1 MARRYGFYLLVVKT
15 MFYSFAIR
23 SFVSLIKVLFSQLE
37 DRIHIFA
44 PPCNILSMYSSI
56 HIVSIKEMNTKERQT
71 DRQTDTD
78 TDSFFHSLSY
88 LILIVGLHRMAIFSH
103 DFVITYN
110 KLYNNM
116 RTTCARFDW
125 SIPIQDRVSHTD
137 MFHHSCRYFIKQ
149 IPNGFQCRTTVIQTR
164 GMLRLKTF
172 QKA

>member
-78 TDSFFHSLSY
+78 SFFHSLSY
-88 LILIVGLHRMAIFSH
+88 LILIVKNNLMTHNYISH
-103 DFVITYN
+103 LSWRHFNIILVCIAWLFLAMTLSLRITNYI
-110 KLYNNM
+110 
-116 RTTCARFDW
+116 TTCAQRALALIGQYP
-125 SIPIQDRVSHTD
+125 S
-137 MFHHSCRYFIKQ
+137 
-149 IPNGFQCRTTVIQTR
+149 RTEYPTLICSTIAVVI
-164 GMLRLKTF
+164 L
-172 QKA
+172 